1 MRFCGFCGKGPFPS
15 SSTLNK
21 HIRHSVNC
29 NKAEH
34 QEWGIY
40 ATNIWDNAPGHSD
53 NPHQPLEPPQ
63 ILDNEELAS
72 LPDTT
77 LKDDLQGQADL
88 SETALDPD
96 IPDIPDIPRH
106 EPENNTSTVND
117 HEDEGLDSATYIQE
131 FPTDMGAGAVWGEE
145 IPFFEKLRR
154 EQVLNQS
161 SRWGPF
167 EDQDEWELAQWLIR
181 NTGQNQTNALLNLK
195 IVTSHLFIFLEVT
208 DCVVLKDA
216 RTSQAFVSQQ
226 PGFSKED

>member
-29 NKAEH
+29 NKAER

-77 LKDDLQGQADL
+77 LEDDLQGQADL

-117 HEDEGLDSATYIQE
+117 HEDEAARRVSALNVE
-131 FPTDMGAGAVWGEE
+131 CGPKSEE
-145 IPFFEKLRR
+145 TW
-154 EQVLNQS
+154 S
-161 SRWGPF
+161 SRCLGTKS
-167 EDQDEWELAQWLIR
+167 ER
-181 NTGQNQTNALLNLK
+181 
-195 IVTSHLFIFLEVT
+195 
-208 DCVVLKDA
+208 
-216 RTSQAFVSQQ
+216 R
-226 PGFSKED
+226 